1 MNFFLANMTVNPELG
16 NFSYLIHECN
26 RSGENKTTFTWV
38 DHSGNMTII
47 SVDWIQKGE
56 SYISNNFAISF

>member
-47 SVDWIQKGE
+47 SVDWIQKG
-56 SYISNNFAISF
+56 